1 VSPFNRKPEDLESD
15 LQSDII
21 DVAHIRGWFA
31 VKIVSPSRRGMM
43 DIYCLRRGRHV
54 WMEVKRLGEEARPQ
68 QERVA
73 RDLRAQQAEVYVV
86 DSLDR
91 AREILR

>member
-21 DVAHIRGWFA
+21 DFAHIRGWFA